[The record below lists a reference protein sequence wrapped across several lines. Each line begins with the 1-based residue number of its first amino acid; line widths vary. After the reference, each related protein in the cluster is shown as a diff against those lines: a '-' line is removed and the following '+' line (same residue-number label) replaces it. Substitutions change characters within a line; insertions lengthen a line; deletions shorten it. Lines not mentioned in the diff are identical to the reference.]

1 MLKIPKGPSIQ
12 NFRHYETVQNSHF
25 LFFRIFFED
34 SLLFFQ
40 NFLMSTKGPPFSLFD
55 ILHQNGCSKIPKG
68 PFFQIFWKYET
79 AIKICHFFR
88 EFFITDSKES
98 PFNFL
103 KFCNR
108 MNVEK
113 SQRVPSFTVSGIVT
127 FFKSNNFRVKIRF
140 SQVRHAIS
148 GFKRPVFFLCDF

>member
-1 MLKIPKGPSIQ
+1 MLKIPKGAFSQ

-25 LFFRIFFED
+25 LFFEIFF
-34 SLLFFQ
+34 
-40 NFLMSTKGPPFSLFD
+40 
-55 ILHQNGCSKIPKG
+55 
-68 PFFQIFWKYET
+68 
-79 AIKICHFFR
+79 IK
-88 EFFITDSKES
+88 ESKES

-108 MNVEK
+108 MDVKK

-127 FFKSNNFRVKIRF
+127 FFKRNNFRAKIRF

-148 GFKRPVFFLCDF
+148 DSCCFKRPVFFLFDFFRNLFRLSPSSIFARNETFCES